1 MDFRRQVNRALD
13 EEHRATLELLSR
25 VEQVFVRASPSGA
38 ARDPSLAR
46 LAASLASHIEQ
57 DIPRHFE
64 FEERELFPRLEA
76 AGEGDIVDLLME
88 EHVAIRE
95 VTAEL
100 LPLARAAAAGT
111 LEQSGWDA
119 LKRGALEMVERLT
132 AHIDKETNALLPL
145 LDDALDDD
153 TDRELAFAY
162 ATA

>member
-13 EEHRATLELLSR
+13 EEHRATLELLGH
-25 VEQVFVRASPSGA
+25 VEKEFGRASPSGA
-38 ARDPSLAR
+38 ASDPSLAR
-46 LAASLASHIEQ
+46 LAASLASHIER

-76 AGEGDIVDLLME
+76 AGEGDIVGLLME

-100 LPLARAAAAGT
+100 LPLARAAAGGT
-111 LEQSGWDA
+111 LEQSGWEA
-119 LKRGALEMVERLT
+119 LKRGALEMAERLT
-132 AHIDKETNALLPL
+132 SHIHKETNALLPM
-145 LDDALDDD
+145 LDDALDED
-153 TDRELAFAY
+153 TDRELAFGY

>member
-13 EEHRATLELLSR
+13 EEHRATLELLGH
-25 VEQVFVRASPSGA
+25 VEKAFGRALPPGA

-46 LAASLASHIEQ
+46 LAASLARHIER

-76 AGEGDIVDLLME
+76 AGEGDIVGLLTE
-88 EHVAIRE
+88 EHVAIME

-100 LPLARAAAAGT
+100 LPFARAAAAGT
-111 LEQSGWDA
+111 LEDSGWEA
-119 LKRGALEMVERLT
+119 LKRGALEMAERLT
-132 AHIDKETNALLPL
+132 SHIHKETSALLPM

>member
-1 MDFRRQVNRALD
+1 MEFRRQVNRALD
-13 EEHRATLELLSR
+13 EEHRATLELLGH
-25 VEQVFVRASPSGA
+25 VERAFGRALPSGA
-38 ARDPSLAR
+38 TRDPSLAR
-46 LAASLASHIEQ
+46 LAASLASHIER

-76 AGEGDIVDLLME
+76 AGEGDIVGLLVE

-100 LPLARAAAAGT
+100 LPFARAAAAGT
-111 LEQSGWDA
+111 LEDSGWEA
-119 LKRGALEMVERLT
+119 LKRGALEMAERLT
-132 AHIDKETNALLPL
+132 SHIHKETSALLPM